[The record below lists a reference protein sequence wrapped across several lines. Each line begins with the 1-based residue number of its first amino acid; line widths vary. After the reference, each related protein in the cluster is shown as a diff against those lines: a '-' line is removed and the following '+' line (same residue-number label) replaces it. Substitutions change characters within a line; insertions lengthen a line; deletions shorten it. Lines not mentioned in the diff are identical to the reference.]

1 MNDNSLRSTN
11 PLMIIAATVLILTCL
26 LAIGV
31 MTGIVP
37 SPLSKEDEKVVVLE
51 GSAVAPAASSATTTT
66 TTTTKRSNLVENR
79 PTAAPAP
86 AAVRRA
92 PERTVED
99 RRGSERTVED
109 RRPARTVVGNTSSGP
124 GEGTVAGG
132 ATPGRNVAAV
142 CYNCGTVT
150 SVRAVREQGQAGL
163 IGPIAGGALGGLAG
177 SQIGSGSGK
186 TIATIAG
193 AAGGAMVGTE
203 VERRQKATTSY
214 VVGVRLNDGTTQTF
228 NFNSAPGYQEGDRV
242 RVVDGRLV
250 RDS

>member
-1 MNDNSLRSTN
+1 MNDNSLRTTN
-11 PLMIIAATVLILTCL
+11 PLMVIAATVLILTCL
-26 LAIGV
+26 IAIGV
-31 MTGIVP
+31 MTGIIP
-37 SPLSKEDEKVVVLE
+37 SPLTKSDEKLVVLE
-51 GSAVAPAASSATTTT
+51 GSAAAPSAASTATTTT
-66 TTTTKRSNLVENR
+66 TTTTKRNNVVESR
-79 PTAAPAP
+79 PAAAPAP
-86 AAVRRA
+86 VRRTERTVEDQHR
-92 PERTVED
+92 PHERTVED
-99 RRGSERTVED
+99 RQ
-109 RRPARTVVGNTSSGP
+109 PARSVGHTSSGG
-124 GEGTVAGG
+124 GEGTVVGG

-150 SVRAVREQGQAGL
+150 SVRVVKEQGQAGL

-177 SQIGSGSGK
+177 SQIGGGSGK

-203 VERRQKATTSY
+203 VERRQKSTSSY

-228 NFNSAPGYQEGDRV
+228 NFSSAPGFNEGDRV

>member
-1 MNDNSLRSTN
+1 MTDNSLRSTN
-11 PLMIIAATVLILTCL
+11 PLLIIAATVLILTCL
-26 LAIGV
+26 LAVGV

-37 SPLSKEDEKVVVLE
+37 SPMNKADEKVVVLD
-51 GSAVAPAASSATTTT
+51 GSAAAPSAASTATTT
-66 TTTTKRSNLVENR
+66 TTTTKRNNVVESR
-79 PTAAPAP
+79 PAAAPAP
-86 AAVRRA
+86 VRRTERT
-92 PERTVED
+92 ERTVED

-109 RRPARTVVGNTSSGP
+109 RPARNVVGNTSNAP
-124 GEGTVAGG
+124 AEGTVAGG
-132 ATPGRNVAAV
+132 ANPGRNVAAV

-150 SVRAVREQGQAGL
+150 SVRVVKEQGQAGL

-177 SQIGSGSGK
+177 SQIGGGSGK

-203 VERRQKATTSY
+203 VERRQKSTSSY

-228 NFNSAPGYQEGDRV
+228 NFGSAPGFNEGDRV